1 MNILSPSILSADFS
15 RLGDQINQ
23 TELGGAKFLHID
35 VMDGVFVPSITFG
48 MCVIQ
53 SIRKV
58 TQMNFDV
65 HLMISEPIRYIKEFS
80 DAGADIITIHYE
92 ACKNVEETLEFI
104 HKCGCKAG
112 ISIKPSTRLDV
123 LKPFIQ
129 LVDLIL
135 IMSVEPGFGGQVYI
149 KESTQRIMNAKK
161 MILDSTRQ
169 IYLEVDGGI
178 RIDNVK
184 TVLEAGADVIVAGSA
199 IFNGDIV
206 KNTTDFMNILNVCE

>member
-35 VMDGVFVPSITFG
+35 VMDGIFVPSITFG
-48 MCVIQ
+48 MCVIK
-53 SIRKV
+53 SLRKV

-65 HLMISEPIRYIKEFS
+65 HLMICEPIRYVKEFS
-80 DAGADIITIHYE
+80 DAGADMITIHYE

-104 HKCGCKAG
+104 HRCGCKAG
-112 ISIKPSTRLDV
+112 ISIKPSTSIDV

-135 IMSVEPGFGGQVYI
+135 IMSVEPGFGGQEYI

-178 RIDNVK
+178 HIDNVK

-199 IFNGDIV
+199 IFNGDVV
-206 KNTTDFMNILNVCE
+206 KNTTDFMDILNVCD